1 MKNTI
6 ILPSIIAIIMMSPM
20 VVEAKNGESQELKCL
35 ADTIYHEGRSLSDIE
50 QKMIGQVV
58 LNRTINNK
66 FPKTICG
73 VVYHKA
79 KGKNKRLIRQF
90 SWTKNENIIKEKEPY
105 NEALSY
111 AKELL
116 QGNNHK
122 PITGALFFSKGKYK
136 CNGKSLCHKFR

>member
-73 VVYHKA
+73 VVYHRA
-79 KGKNKRLIRQF
+79 LGKNKRLIRQF
-90 SWTKNENIIKEKEPY
+90 SWTSNDNIIKEKAPY
-105 NEALSY
+105 DEALSY

-122 PITGALFFSKGKYK
+122 PITSALFFSKGKYK

>member
-1 MKNTI
+1 
-6 ILPSIIAIIMMSPM
+6 MMSPM
-20 VVEAKNGESQELKCL
+20 VVEAKGGESQELKCL

-90 SWTKNENIIKEKEPY
+90 SWTSNDNIIKEKAPY
-105 NEALSY
+105 DEALSY

-122 PITGALFFSKGKYK
+122 PITSALFFSKGKYK
-136 CNGKSLCHKFR
+136 CDGKSLCHKFR

>member
-1 MKNTI
+1 
-6 ILPSIIAIIMMSPM
+6 MMSPM
-20 VVEAKNGESQELKCL
+20 VVEARNGESQELKCL
-35 ADTIYHEGRSLSDIE
+35 ADTIYHEGRSLSEIE

-66 FPKTICG
+66 FPKTVCG

-90 SWTKNENIIKEKEPY
+90 SWTSNDNIIKEKAPY
-105 NEALSY
+105 KEALSY

-116 QGNNHK
+116 HGNNHK
-122 PITGALFFSKGKYK
+122 PITDALFFSKGKYK